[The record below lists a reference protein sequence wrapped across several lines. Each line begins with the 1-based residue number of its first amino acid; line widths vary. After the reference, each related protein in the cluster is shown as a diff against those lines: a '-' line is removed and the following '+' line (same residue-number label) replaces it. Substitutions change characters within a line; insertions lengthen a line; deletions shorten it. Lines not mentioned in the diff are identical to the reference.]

1 MVRNIKA
8 SRDMS
13 PGFRIRHFL
22 YFSNSVGDEGM
33 EPGPLTLDVG
43 QDSGGIC
50 QVSNLAGY
58 HI

>member
-1 MVRNIKA
+1 
-8 SRDMS
+8 MS

-33 EPGPLTLDVG
+33 EPGPLTLYVG

-50 QVSNLAGY
+50 PVSNLAGY